1 MTTKVASR
9 EQILR
14 RVQGFLAQADHEN
27 TSKVEAATY
36 RAKAESL
43 MAQYRIEESEAI
55 ERGEAPSL
63 VPVHRTMDVCGYHSP
78 YQFNY
83 RQLASYVTHHCGV
96 KAVFSYSRDDS
107 GAMTRTIEMVGYE
120 SDTMFA
126 EMLYASIRLAFA
138 ANLEPQYN
146 AAESDSDNV
155 YRMRNAGMT
164 RDQIAEA
171 MGWTVIDARTGKS
184 PLTPSAAADK
194 ASKLYGTACREKG
207 SEPKLLG
214 RSTNMKVYKEL
225 YAEHFVTELYYRL
238 LDSRN
243 GVDTERGGLVL
254 ANRADKVQEAF
265 YERYPE
271 FRPSTLPAPAVKA
284 VVKEETPA
292 QAKRREAR
300 WAREQAEADRKR
312 NSAGGQAGAQAG
324 RAAAKKVDLQGTQP
338 TKRLA

>member
-1 MTTKVASR
+1 MTKVASR

-14 RVQGFLAQADHEN
+14 RVQAMLNQADHEG
-27 TSKVEAATY
+27 TSKTEAASF
-36 RAKAESL
+36 RAKAEEL
-43 MAQYRIEESEAI
+43 MAQYRIEESEAVD
-55 ERGEAPSL
+55 RGEAPSL
-63 VPVHRTMDVCGYHSP
+63 VPVHRTMDVCAYHSP
-78 YQFNY
+78 YQWNY
-83 RQLASYVTHHCGV
+83 RQLASYVAHHCGV
-96 KAVFSYSRDDS
+96 KAFFSYQRDDR
-107 GAMTRTIEMVGYE
+107 GALTRVLEMVGYE

-164 RDQIAEA
+164 RDEIAA
-171 MGWTVIDARTGKS
+171 AIGWLTGTNGQPK
-184 PLTPSAAADK
+184 LTPSAAADK

-214 RSTNMKVYKEL
+214 RSTNMKIYKEQ
-225 YAEHFVTELYYRL
+225 YAEHFVTELYWRL
-238 LDSRN
+238 MDSRN
-243 GVDTERGGLVL
+243 GVDVERGGLVL
-254 ANRADKVQEAF
+254 ANRAGKVEEAF

-300 WAREQAEADRKR
+300 WAREQAESDRKR

>member
-1 MTTKVASR
+1 MTKVASR

-14 RVQGFLAQADHEN
+14 RVQALLNQADSVDG
-27 TSKVEAATY
+27 TPEAGSF
-36 RAKAESL
+36 RAKAEIL
-43 MAQYRIEESEAI
+43 MQQYRIEESEAV

-63 VPVHRTMDVCGYHSP
+63 VPVHRTMDVCDYHSP
-78 YQFNY
+78 YQFKY
-83 RQLASYVTHHCGV
+83 RSLASYVAHHCGV
-96 KAVFSYSRDDS
+96 KAVFNYRRDNS
-107 GAMTRTIEMVGYE
+107 GLTRTMEMVGYE

-171 MGWTVIDARTGKS
+171 MGWTVIDARTGKT

-243 GVDTERGGLVL
+243 GVDVERGGLVL

-271 FRPSTLPAPAVKA
+271 FRPSTLPAPAEKA
-284 VVKEETPA
+284 VAKEETEA
-292 QAKRREAR
+292 QRKRREAR
-300 WAREQAEADRKR
+300 SDREAAEAARKR
-312 NSAGGQAGAQAG
+312 NSAGGRAGAAAG
-324 RAAAKKVDLQGTQP
+324 REAAKKVDLQGTQP